1 MRRIPLHRFLSMI
14 QFLFMYSVTFIESFI
29 LDVKEFNNP
38 EEDEEVVEP
47 KEEKEERKI
56 VYSKLAFDDPNEGMD
71 NYSGREGT

>member
-1 MRRIPLHRFLSMI
+1 M
-14 QFLFMYSVTFIESFI
+14 
-29 LDVKEFNNP
+29 KEFNNP

-71 NYSGREGT
+71 NYTGREGT